1 MELCLNAII
10 NNGKL
15 NNLGTTMNK
24 NKHVCTIFI
33 KQMKML
39 RSLKENNQ
47 KNRFTENNNNEIG
60 MQNGR
65 RKCNILR

>member
-15 NNLGTTMNK
+15 NNLGTTINK

-47 KNRFTENNNNEIG
+47 KIGLQKITIMKSVCKMGDENVIF
-60 MQNGR
+60 
-65 RKCNILR
+65 